1 MKIFSQLYR
10 GVFLTGALNKQL
22 SMQQMH
28 FICRQLSF
36 ALAGGMPLPAALV
49 LVGTEMPQA
58 LCRQF
63 LLQLGQAVQEG
74 QSMAQALGQI
84 KIGFSPVLLEF
95 VLAGEQN
102 GAMQETLAQAA
113 DYFQQQNQIRQ
124 MLFSALFYPF
134 VLLILMLAAFSAMFL
149 FVVPAVVQT
158 YDNFQ
163 AELPFLTRGI
173 LLVRAWLQHNWA
185 ILLMA
190 GLLLGCLLLWQGG
203 KALRQ
208 PQQRD
213 KIKKLLLHF
222 PLIGRLYQQYWFIQ
236 IAQALGLMLSSGMLL
251 VSCLQATEQIYRRS
265 LFSSELKQITQALAA
280 GHSFEAG
287 LRHCS
292 FMPKMAR
299 QMLII
304 SEQTGA
310 LPQALL
316 QLSQYYQQQFQQ
328 RLQTLIS
335 LLEPGFVIFL
345 GLMIL
350 LLAGSLFLPLV
361 QSYQY
366 LL

>member
-1 MKIFSQLYR
+1 MKTFSRLFGDSLFMR
-10 GVFLTGALNKQL
+10 KWKKQL
-22 SMQQMH
+22 SIQQMH
-28 FICRQLSF
+28 FICRQMSF
-36 ALAGGMPLPAALV
+36 ALASGMPLPSALL

-74 QSMAQALGQI
+74 QSMAQALGQM

-102 GAMQETLAQAA
+102 GAMQENLAQAA

-124 MLFSALFYPF
+124 MLFSALFYPL
-134 VLLILMLAAFSAMFL
+134 VLLILMIAAFSAMFL

-163 AELPFLTRGI
+163 AELPFMTRGI
-173 LLVRAWLQHNWA
+173 LSVSAWLRNNWT
-185 ILLMA
+185 ILLVIC
-190 GLLLGCLLLWQGG
+190 LFLSCLLLWQLER
-203 KALRQ
+203 ALQ
-208 PQQRD
+208 EP
-213 KIKKLLLHF
+213 KKREKVKELLLHF
-222 PLIGRLYQQYWFIQ
+222 PLVGRLYQQYWFIQ

-287 LRHCS
+287 FQYCS

-350 LLAGSLFLPLV
+350 LLASSLFLPLV

>member
-1 MKIFSQLYR
+1 M
-10 GVFLTGALNKQL
+10 
-22 SMQQMH
+22 
-28 FICRQLSF
+28 
-36 ALAGGMPLPAALV
+36 
-49 LVGTEMPQA
+49 
-58 LCRQF
+58 
-63 LLQLGQAVQEG
+63 
-74 QSMAQALGQI
+74 
-84 KIGFSPVLLEF
+84 
-95 VLAGEQN
+95 
-102 GAMQETLAQAA
+102 
-113 DYFQQQNQIRQ
+113 
-124 MLFSALFYPF
+124 
-134 VLLILMLAAFSAMFL
+134 
-149 FVVPAVVQT
+149 
-158 YDNFQ
+158 
-163 AELPFLTRGI
+163 TRGI
-173 LLVRAWLQHNWA
+173 LSVSAWLRNNWT
-185 ILLMA
+185 ILLVIC
-190 GLLLGCLLLWQGG
+190 LFLSCLLLWQLER
-203 KALRQ
+203 ALQ
-208 PQQRD
+208 EP
-213 KIKKLLLHF
+213 KKREKVKELLLHF
-222 PLIGRLYQQYWFIQ
+222 PLVGRLYQQYWFIQ

-287 LRHCS
+287 FQYCS

-350 LLAGSLFLPLV
+350 LLASSLFLPLV

>member
-1 MKIFSQLYR
+1 MKIFFRLQGVSLFAPQL
-10 GVFLTGALNKQL
+10 KKKL
-22 SMQQMH
+22 SVQQIH

-36 ALAGGMPLPAALV
+36 ALAGGMPLPAALL

-63 LLQLGQAVQEG
+63 LLQLAQAVQEG
-74 QSMAQALGQI
+74 QSMGQALGQTQ
-84 KIGFSPVLLEF
+84 IGFSPVLLEF

-102 GAMQETLAQAA
+102 GAMQETLTQAA
-113 DYFQQQNQIRQ
+113 DYFQQQHHIRQ
-124 MLFSALFYPF
+124 MLFSALFYPL
-134 VLLILMLAAFSAMFL
+134 VLLILMIAAFSAMFL
-149 FVVPAVVQT
+149 LVVPTVIQT

-173 LLVRAWLQHNWA
+173 LSISAWLQHNWA
-185 ILLMA
+185 ILLA
-190 GLLLGCLLLWQGG
+190 TGLFSGCVLLWQL
-203 KALRQ
+203 KRALQQ
-208 PQQRD
+208 PQKRESL
-213 KIKKLLLHF
+213 KEFLLRIPF
-222 PLIGRLYQQYWFIQ
+222 AGRLYQQYWFIQ
-236 IAQALGLMLSSGMLL
+236 IGQALGLMLSSGMLL

-265 LFSSELKQITQALAA
+265 LFSAELQQITQALAA
-280 GHSFEAG
+280 GYSFEAG
-287 LRHCS
+287 FGHCS
-292 FMPKMAR
+292 FMPEMAR

-328 RLQTLIS
+328 RLQTVVR
-335 LLEPGFVIFL
+335 LLEPGFVILL

>member
-1 MKIFSQLYR
+1 
-10 GVFLTGALNKQL
+10 
-22 SMQQMH
+22 
-28 FICRQLSF
+28 
-36 ALAGGMPLPAALV
+36 
-49 LVGTEMPQA
+49 
-58 LCRQF
+58 
-63 LLQLGQAVQEG
+63 
-74 QSMAQALGQI
+74 MAQALGQM

-124 MLFSALFYPF
+124 MLFSALFYPL
-134 VLLILMLAAFSAMFL
+134 VLLILMIAAFSAMFL
-149 FVVPAVVQT
+149 FVVPAVIQT

-163 AELPFLTRGI
+163 AELPFMTRGI
-173 LLVRAWLQHNWA
+173 LSVSAWLRNNWA
-185 ILLMA
+185 ILLVIC
-190 GLLLGCLLLWQGG
+190 LFLSCLLLWQLER
-203 KALRQ
+203 ALQ
-208 PQQRD
+208 EP
-213 KIKKLLLHF
+213 KKREKVKRIIAAFSSCWAVISTILVYSNCAG
-222 PLIGRLYQQYWFIQ
+222 IGVDAF
-236 IAQALGLMLSSGMLL
+236 SGMLL
-251 VSCLQATEQIYRRS
+251 VFLTQATEQIYRRS

-287 LRHCS
+287 FRYCS

-335 LLEPGFVIFL
+335 LLEPGFVIF
-345 GLMIL
+345 
-350 LLAGSLFLPLV
+350 
-361 QSYQY
+361 
-366 LL
+366 